1 MQMRQKA
8 LIIMGFETP
17 DRKLSRV
24 ERGWNNHA
32 LKNGE
37 EDIKI
42 RSSTSM
48 DFLIA
53 RDKSNKRPGFIEVEM
68 QPGESPMDALR
79 RLNPLSASAVTR
91 PWQKVDSFPY
101 KEHDN
106 LWGVQVGLVLVHAD
120 QRAVDLYEQS
130 DELPYLLEWQTPG
143 WLFRQQQEDIFNLLT
158 STALTRPLVRE
169 FLIATQ
175 RAYAS

>member
-1 MQMRQKA
+1 MQTRHKA

-24 ERGWNNHA
+24 ERGWNDHA
-32 LKNGE
+32 LKAGKE
-37 EDIKI
+37 EPQI

-53 RDKSNKRPGFIEVEM
+53 REKSNKRPGFVEVEL
-68 QPGESPMDALR
+68 QSGESPMEALR
-79 RLNPLSASAVTR
+79 RLNPLSVSAVTR
-91 PWQKVDSFPY
+91 PWQRIDSFPY
-101 KEHDN
+101 QEHNN
-106 LWGVQVGLVLVHAD
+106 LWGVQVGLILVHSD
-120 QRAVDLYEQS
+120 QRTADLYEQS

-143 WLFRQQQEDIFNLLT
+143 WLFRQQQEGILNLLT

-169 FLIATQ
+169 FLLATQ
-175 RAYAS
+175 RRQAS